1 MSEFPEHSP
10 NPDLKAT
17 TVSSVYHFRFKDVL
31 QGLWPRYGN
40 GAQMLFVAFGALV
53 LVPILA
59 GVNPNVALFTSG
71 VGTLCFQL
79 VTGGKIPVYLASS
92 FAFIA
97 PITLSVQKYGLPAT
111 LSGLAAAG
119 IVYLILSLIIFWRG
133 SGMVTRILPPIVTGP
148 VIMVIGLSLASTAVK
163 SDAARSWGGSAVLG
177 VSPMSDCR
185 GFPHERLHQDRDWT
199 F

>member
-10 NPDLKAT
+10 NPDIQAT
-17 TVSSVYHFRFKDVL
+17 TVSTVYHFRFKDVL
-31 QGLWPRYGN
+31 L

-79 VTGGKIPVYLASS
+79 VTGGEIPVYLASS

-111 LSGLAAAG
+111 LS
-119 IVYLILSLIIFWRG
+119 
-133 SGMVTRILPPIVTGP
+133 
-148 VIMVIGLSLASTAVK
+148 
-163 SDAARSWGGSAVLG
+163 
-177 VSPMSDCR
+177 
-185 GFPHERLHQDRDWT
+185 
-199 F
+199 